1 MQFLQEA
8 DRWGGRKSTQTM
20 VGHLQHTSSGREQRL
35 SGVLRSARIWLIP
48 SHHFS
53 SWVCHSWVAI
63 RRPTTA
69 INRWSQKV
77 DHLNARQVITCR
89 PHSNFR
95 HQIMCRRIRSL
106 NCPHGEAVFSEGKFP
121 MRYKT
126 ASITPLPK
134 KKGDRRSMRRRC
146 FISWTFGVRGTTYKW
161 IESYLDGRS
170 QFVRVGDRTSAPV
183 LCKFG
188 VPQGSVGL
196 LGPLLFTIYI
206 SPISNVIAQ
215 FKNVNHA

>member
-1 MQFLQEA
+1 
-8 DRWGGRKSTQTM
+8 
-20 VGHLQHTSSGREQRL
+20 
-35 SGVLRSARIWLIP
+35 
-48 SHHFS
+48 
-53 SWVCHSWVAI
+53 
-63 RRPTTA
+63 
-69 INRWSQKV
+69 
-77 DHLNARQVITCR
+77 
-89 PHSNFR
+89 
-95 HQIMCRRIRSL
+95 
-106 NCPHGEAVFSEGKFP
+106 
-121 MRYKT
+121 
-126 ASITPLPK
+126 
-134 KKGDRRSMRRRC
+134 MRRRC